1 MDTGVPTPRTIFG
14 LERQGLGWT
23 LAIGA
28 VAFALAVG
36 LPLLDAA
43 IPADHAPAA
52 GTVYD
57 VGLGVEITPAENW
70 SPTQRSQTA
79 SGVAE
84 FTRAGARVTVRA
96 TRFSGTTREAYGQLA
111 AAIDA
116 QDGVHLT
123 SNPETFTAQSGLV
136 GIAGSFA
143 TPNGQGYLAVYSAHG
158 VAATLIA
165 EGATQAFPAVDREI
179 VAMIASL
186 QIGPAP

>member
-1 MDTGVPTPRTIFG
+1 METRAPISRTIFG

-28 VAFALAVG
+28 VAFVLAVG

-43 IPADHAPAA
+43 VPTDHAPTA
-52 GTVYD
+52 GTVYS
-57 VGLGVEITPAENW
+57 VGLGVEITPVENW
-70 SPTQRSQTA
+70 STTPRSRA
-79 SGVAE
+79 GSGVAE

-96 TRFSGTTREAYGQLA
+96 TRFSGTTREAYGRLA
-111 AAIDA
+111 AAADA
-116 QDGVHLT
+116 QDGVELT
-123 SNPETFTAQSGLV
+123 SNPETFTARSGLV

-143 TPNGQGYLAVYSAHG
+143 TPTGQGYLAAYSAHG
-158 VAATLIA
+158 VAATLIG
-165 EGATQAFPAVDREI
+165 EGATEAFPAVDREI